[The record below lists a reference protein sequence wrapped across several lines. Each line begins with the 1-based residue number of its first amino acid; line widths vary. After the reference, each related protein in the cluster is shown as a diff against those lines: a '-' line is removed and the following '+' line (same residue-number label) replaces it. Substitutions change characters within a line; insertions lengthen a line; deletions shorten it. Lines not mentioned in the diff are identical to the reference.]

1 MKECQIIEIKTTT
14 RALQG
19 GRDDIRFASMHMRDD
34 VFRCHEDGAM
44 IQPMGKIDTERR
56 RVVKLQRH
64 TAHRTDT
71 TYVVWSPE
79 VEALLS
85 TPLDMINELHR
96 ERDVLLAIVSKCK
109 AQTELANKKFSQ
121 ANGGAGYW
129 HQMYQKYTSCTLWQ
143 RIKFVFTGSIG

>member
-1 MKECQIIEIKTTT
+1 MTFTHGYIIIYPSLRETQIGTIMKECQIIEIKTTT

-19 GRDDIRFASMHMRDD
+19 GRDDIEFASMHMRDD
-34 VFRCHEDGAM
+34 IFRCHEDGAM

-56 RVVKLQRH
+56 RVVQLKRH

-85 TPLDMINELHR
+85 TPLDMINEFSIKSYLYKIFW
-96 ERDVLLAIVSKCK
+96 DVYIFGLKDIYAIYVPIPD
-109 AQTELANKKFSQ
+109 F
-121 ANGGAGYW
+121 
-129 HQMYQKYTSCTLWQ
+129 
-143 RIKFVFTGSIG
+143 